1 LAYYISGVT
10 NLVIDILGVSMT
22 ASSSG
27 VQPGEAVNYSGTPI
41 NFSPAT
47 QISWFFDSPDFAR
60 INVVGCSNQTVCSYS
75 PPRTGSMLVCMYD
88 EENYGI
94 CGGPRQV
101 TVAAWI
107 DGAPPCRAKV
117 VASYTRISLK
127 YDSTDQYHNDPHMGQ
142 DYADSTGTPVF
153 SADTGTVIYAGW
165 GAALGTQ
172 WRYVVHF
179 WIPAGYFWTRTTTT

>member
-1 LAYYISGVT
+1 MVKGSEHESQPTPDVLAYYISGVT

-75 PPRTGSMLVCMYD
+75 PPSDR
-88 EENYGI
+88 E
-94 CGGPRQV
+94 
-101 TVAAWI
+101 
-107 DGAPPCRAKV
+107 
-117 VASYTRISLK
+117 
-127 YDSTDQYHNDPHMGQ
+127 
-142 DYADSTGTPVF
+142 
-153 SADTGTVIYAGW
+153 YAG
-165 GAALGTQ
+165 L
-172 WRYVVHF
+172 YV
-179 WIPAGYFWTRTTTT
+179 